1 MGEGRWHRWRGEEN
15 TREEVKEEAEGVWR
29 DGGGGSLPTR
39 NRGKRFKRASLMF
52 MEWGVMMRLDI
63 VNLIH
68 DIQLSEILAIRI
80 KISIE
85 ILSV

>member
-1 MGEGRWHRWRGEEN
+1 MGEGCWHRWRGEEN

-63 VNLIH
+63 VN
-68 DIQLSEILAIRI
+68 
-80 KISIE
+80 
-85 ILSV
+85 